1 MPRTQ
6 TAFLDRKDAPGR
18 KALQEAI
25 DGLKF
30 KLALD
35 DAYAPFKTSGYLP
48 CTLEGEDSGFDIRF
62 QEVEADLAKFPA
74 LQAQIGGRDAAIAFR
89 WSGDAR
95 EYASAMIVGA
105 ALAKSFGAIVHDPDA
120 DVIYSAEDLIE
131 KARKAVASLSL

>member
-1 MPRTQ
+1 MARTT
-6 TAFLDRKDAPGR
+6 TAFLDRKDAPSR

-25 DGLKF
+25 GGLKF

-62 QEVEADLAKFPA
+62 QEVEADLSKFPA

-105 ALAKSFGAIVHDPDA
+105 ALAKNFGAIVHNPDE
-120 DVIYSAEDLIE
+120 DVIYSADDLIE